1 MSASAPRLAGLD
13 ALRGIAALL
22 VMGLHANAVFGGLG
36 AFSKGYLGVDFF
48 LMLSGFLMARITEP
62 RLAAGLS
69 PQRFMVA
76 RYKRFW
82 GMVALGSLIGIP
94 YLWVRAGGEWWP
106 FLPALIA
113 NFALLP
119 WPVANLLFALNIP
132 TWTIFAELVANGAH
146 VFALRHLTN
155 RWLAVLTIILGG
167 LTVWVAM
174 VWGSLDVGARP
185 GHVWEAIPRVF
196 FAYCLGISLW
206 RWRQERVLAPLPAA
220 LVLAAMPIA
229 IMGSWYG
236 DWRIWQFDLAFV
248 VLLCPMVISAATAIT
263 RQTSLGWLS
272 AAISFPL
279 FAVHLPILEAV
290 RELGGGKWEA
300 IPLALATALAI
311 VWWTNRRDA
320 RKALAKT

>member
-1 MSASAPRLAGLD
+1 MNTPAQRLAGLD

-22 VMGLHANAVFGGLG
+22 VVGLHANAVFGGLA

-62 RLAAGLS
+62 RLAAGLA

-94 YLWVRAGGEWWP
+94 YLWIRSGGEWWP
-106 FLPALIA
+106 FLPALVA

-132 TWTIFAELVANGAH
+132 AWTIFAELVANGAH
-146 VFALRHLTN
+146 VFALRQLSTRTLIMLT
-155 RWLAVLTIILGG
+155 VLLGG
-167 LTVWVAM
+167 LTVWVAIG
-174 VWGSLDVGARP
+174 WGSLDVGARP
-185 GHVWEAIPRVF
+185 GHVWAAIPRVF
-196 FAYCLGISLW
+196 FAYCLGMTLW
-206 RWRQERVLAPLPAA
+206 RWRRERVLLPLPASV
-220 LVLAAMPIA
+220 VLAAMPIA
-229 IMGSWYG
+229 IIGSWIA
-236 DWRIWQFDLAFV
+236 DWRTWQFDLIFV
-248 VLLCPMVISAATAIT
+248 IVLCPVVISAATAIT
-263 RQTSLGWLS
+263 RQTWLGWLS

-290 RELGGGKWEA
+290 RELGGTKWQA
-300 IPLALATALAI
+300 IPLALATALTI

>member
-1 MSASAPRLAGLD
+1 MSAAPRLAGLD

-36 AFSKGYLGVDFF
+36 VFSKGYLGVDFF

-62 RLAAGLS
+62 RLAAGLA
-69 PQRFMVA
+69 PRRFMIA

-94 YLWVRAGGEWWP
+94 YLWIRSSGEWWP
-106 FLPALIA
+106 FLPALLA

-132 TWTIFAELVANGAH
+132 AWTIFAELLANASH
-146 VFALRHLTN
+146 VLALRRLSNKTLT
-155 RWLAVLTIILGG
+155 LLTVILGSLTI
-167 LTVWVAM
+167 WVA
-174 VWGSLDVGARP
+174 VTWGSLDVGARP
-185 GHVWEAIPRVF
+185 AHVMAAIPRVF
-196 FAYCLGISLW
+196 FAYCLGITLW
-206 RWRQERVLAPLPAA
+206 RWRQDHVLLPLPSAVA
-220 LVLAAMPIA
+220 LLAMPLA
-229 IMGSWYG
+229 IVGGWYVGWQSWS
-236 DWRIWQFDLAFV
+236 FDLVFV
-248 VLLCPMVISAATAIT
+248 MLLCPLMISAATAIT

-290 RELGGGKWEA
+290 RELGGTKEQA
-300 IPLALATALAI
+300 IPLALTAALVI
-311 VWWTNRRDA
+311 VWWTNRRDR
-320 RKALAKT
+320 RKAFAQA

>member
-1 MSASAPRLAGLD
+1 MSTAPRLAGLD

-69 PQRFMVA
+69 PQRFMVS

-94 YLWVRAGGEWWP
+94 YLWIRSGGQWWP
-106 FLPALIA
+106 FVPALFA
-113 NFALLP
+113 NLVLLP

-132 TWTIFAELVANGAH
+132 AWTIFAELVANGAH
-146 VFALRHLTN
+146 VFALRRLNNRALT
-155 RWLAVLTIILGG
+155 LLTILLGG
-167 LTVWVAM
+167 LTVWVALS
-174 VWGSLDVGARP
+174 WGSLDVGARP
-185 GHVWEAIPRVF
+185 GHVWAVIPRVF
-196 FAYCLGISLW
+196 FAYCLGIALW
-206 RWRQERVLAPLPAA
+206 RWRQERVLVSLPAA
-220 LVLAAMPIA
+220 VVLTAMPLA
-229 IMGSWYG
+229 IMGSWYA
-236 DWRIWQFDLAFV
+236 DWRTWQFDLAFV
-248 VLLCPMVISAATAIT
+248 MVLCPLVISAATAIT
-263 RQTSLGWLS
+263 RQTPLGWLS

-279 FAVHLPILEAV
+279 FAIHLPIFEAV
-290 RELGGGKWEA
+290 RELGGSKVQA
-300 IPLALATALAI
+300 IPLALSAALII

>member
-1 MSASAPRLAGLD
+1 MSTAPRLAGLD

-94 YLWVRAGGEWWP
+94 YLWIRSGGQWWP
-106 FLPALIA
+106 FVPALFA

-119 WPVANLLFALNIP
+119 WPVADLLFALNIP
-132 TWTIFAELVANGAH
+132 AWTIFAELVANGAH
-146 VFALRHLTN
+146 VFALRRLNNRALT
-155 RWLAVLTIILGG
+155 LLTILLGG
-167 LTVWVAM
+167 LAVWVALS
-174 VWGSLDVGARP
+174 WGSLDVGARP
-185 GHVWEAIPRVF
+185 GHVWAAIPRVF
-196 FAYCLGISLW
+196 FAYCLGIALW
-206 RWRQERVLAPLPAA
+206 RWRQVRVLVPLPTA
-220 LVLAAMPIA
+220 LVLTAMPLA
-229 IMGSWYG
+229 IMGSWYA
-236 DWRIWQFDLAFV
+236 DWRTWQFDLAFV
-248 VLLCPMVISAATAIT
+248 MVLCPLVISAATAIT
-263 RQTSLGWLS
+263 RQTPLGWLS

-279 FAVHLPILEAV
+279 FAIHLPIFEAV
-290 RELGGGKWEA
+290 RELGGSKVQA
-300 IPLALATALAI
+300 IPLALSAALII

>member
-1 MSASAPRLAGLD
+1 MSQAAPRLAGLD

-62 RLAAGLS
+62 RLAAGLA

-76 RYKRFW
+76 RYRRFW
-82 GMVALGSLIGIP
+82 GMVALGSVIGIP
-94 YLWVRAGGEWWP
+94 YLWIRSGGEWWP
-106 FLPALIA
+106 FLPALVA

-132 TWTIFAELVANGAH
+132 AWTIFAELVANGAH
-146 VFALRHLTN
+146 VLALRHLSS
-155 RWLAVLTIILGG
+155 RGLAVLVLVLGCLTI
-167 LTVWVAM
+167 WVALA
-174 VWGSLDVGARP
+174 WGSLDVGARP
-185 GHVWEAIPRVF
+185 GHVWAAIPRVF
-196 FAYCLGISLW
+196 LAYGMGIGLW
-206 RWRQERVLAPLPAA
+206 RWRQDRVLLPLPAP
-220 LVLAAMPIA
+220 LVLAAMPLA
-229 IMGSWYG
+229 IIGSWSLG
-236 DWRIWQFDLAFV
+236 WRNWQFDLAFV
-248 VLLCPMVISAATAIT
+248 LLLCPLVISGATAIT
-263 RQTSLGWLS
+263 RQTWAGWLS

-290 RELGGGKWEA
+290 RELGGGKWQA

-311 VWWTNRRDA
+311 VWWTNRRDV
-320 RKALAKT
+320 RKAAAKT

>member
-1 MSASAPRLAGLD
+1 MSTAPRLAGLD

-94 YLWVRAGGEWWP
+94 YLWIRSGGQWWP
-106 FLPALIA
+106 FVPALFA

-132 TWTIFAELVANGAH
+132 AWTIFAELVANGAH
-146 VFALRHLTN
+146 VFALRRLNNRALT
-155 RWLAVLTIILGG
+155 LLTILLGG
-167 LTVWVAM
+167 LAVWVALS
-174 VWGSLDVGARP
+174 WGSLDVGARP
-185 GHVWEAIPRVF
+185 GHVWAAIPRVF
-196 FAYCLGISLW
+196 FAYCLGIALW
-206 RWRQERVLAPLPAA
+206 RWRQVRVLVPLPTA
-220 LVLAAMPIA
+220 LVLTAMPLA
-229 IMGSWYG
+229 IMGSWYA
-236 DWRIWQFDLAFV
+236 DWRTWQFDLAFV
-248 VLLCPMVISAATAIT
+248 MVLCPLVISAATAIT
-263 RQTSLGWLS
+263 RQTPLGWLS

-279 FAVHLPILEAV
+279 FAIHLPILEAV
-290 RELGGGKWEA
+290 RELGGSKVQA
-300 IPLALATALAI
+300 IPLALSAALII

>member
-1 MSASAPRLAGLD
+1 MSAAPRLAGLD

-36 AFSKGYLGVDFF
+36 FFSKGYLGVDFF

-62 RLAAGLS
+62 RLAAGLT

-82 GMVALGSLIGIP
+82 GMVALGSLIGVP
-94 YLWVRAGGEWWP
+94 YLWIRSGGEWWP

-132 TWTIFAELVANGAH
+132 AWTIFAELVANGVH
-146 VFALRHLTN
+146 VVALRHLSN
-155 RWLAVLTIILGG
+155 RALVMLTGGLAI
-167 LTVWVAM
+167 LTVWVALA
-174 VWGSLDVGARP
+174 WGSLDVGARP
-185 GHVWEAIPRVF
+185 GHVWAAIPRVF
-196 FAYCLGISLW
+196 LAYCLGIGLW
-206 RWRQERVLAPLPAA
+206 RWLQERVLLHIPAA
-220 LVLAAMPIA
+220 LVLSAMPLA
-229 IMGSWYG
+229 IIGSWFIG
-236 DWRIWQFDLAFV
+236 WRDWSFDLAFV
-248 VLLCPMVISAATAIT
+248 MLLCPLVISAATAIG
-263 RQTSLGWLS
+263 RQTWLGWLS

-290 RELGGGKWEA
+290 REVGGDKEAA
-300 IPLALATALAI
+300 IPLALAVALII
-311 VWWTNRRDA
+311 VWWTNRRDS
-320 RKALAKT
+320 RKALAQA